1 MDYRYS
7 TTITTTPFLQKES
20 SKTFLNVHH
29 YLKNSQINNII
40 TQKIYS
46 LHFSKKLIN
55 KHPIFIIQ
63 KKKERKKKSSHIT
76 KVCFSFISA
85 DIEASI
91 DKQEAP

>member
-55 KHPIFIIQ
+55 KHPISIIP
-63 KKKERKKKSSHIT
+63 KKKRKKKKSYHKS
-76 KVCFSFISA
+76 VFLVYLGGYRG
-85 DIEASI
+85 I
-91 DKQEAP
+91 DR

>member
-40 TQKIYS
+40 TQKN
-46 LHFSKKLIN
+46 LFSPFFEKIN
-55 KHPIFIIQ
+55 K
-63 KKKERKKKSSHIT
+63 
-76 KVCFSFISA
+76 
-85 DIEASI
+85 
-91 DKQEAP
+91 